1 MVETDRCTDSRLTAP
16 VPLAGNV
23 MTTPVD
29 PAERRHWLTVQGLD
43 CPDEAAVVRD
53 AVMPLP
59 GVREVIFD
67 YTRSA
72 ACVICAPQAPDAMTL
87 AGAVTA
93 AGLPTVPLGT
103 TVPTSAVDQR
113 STTGWYALGGVLLL
127 VIGFGIDAWLA
138 GGLTSALHEHPLHP
152 VVTACFIAS
161 IAVTWIKL
169 APRAWAGVRAMR
181 ADMYVLMVIAVA
193 GAGALGE
200 WMEGATV
207 SVLFLVSLAL
217 ERWSADRAR
226 GAIAALL
233 DLAPT
238 KARLRGSDG
247 VERQVAVEEV
257 PAGTTLIVQPG
268 ERIPLDG
275 TITEGSS
282 HVNQAALTGESMPV
296 GKNVGD
302 QVFAGTVNGEGLL
315 TMTTTVGAADTT
327 LSRMTRL
334 VADARSRRGKA
345 ERWADRF
352 SQVYTPAVVVIALA
366 IALVPPLFLHGS
378 WGEWTYRALVLLVI
392 ACPCALVIATPV
404 AVVAALA
411 RSARAGVL
419 VKGGEHL
426 ERAAALRSIAYDKT
440 GTLTIGI
447 PSVIAVLPAPGE
459 TAVSV
464 LSVAAALDARSD
476 HPLARAIVQAALS
489 DVGAVPPAS
498 DARVLPGLGV
508 VGRVSDKAAWI
519 GSPRLASEQ
528 APQNRWMP
536 TVPVDTPGSLVLVGW
551 QGRILGGI
559 LLGDALRPE
568 ATDVISAAK
577 RLGITKQIMV
587 TGDDPQVAK
596 AVGHQL
602 GITEI
607 HGGLMPADKV
617 VLVAALSESD
627 GPVALIGDGVNDAPA
642 LARADLGIAMGAAA
656 TPAALETADV
666 ALLSNDLRRLPWLI
680 EHARRMRWIVR
691 QNVTA
696 ALGGKAIFLV
706 LTLTGHA
713 SLWTAI
719 AADTGVSLLV
729 TLNALRL
736 LR

>member
-1 MVETDRCTDSRLTAP
+1 MPAKTDSSS
-16 VPLAGNV
+16 
-23 MTTPVD
+23 D
-29 PAERRHWLTVQGLD
+29 ERRHWLTVQGLD

-59 GVREVIFD
+59 GVREIIFD

-72 ACVICAPQAPDAMTL
+72 ACVICTQQGPDAATL

-93 AGLPTVPLGT
+93 VGLPTVPLGT
-103 TVPTSAVDQR
+103 IAPPVAVDQR
-113 STTGWYALGGVLLL
+113 STTGWYAL
-127 VIGFGIDAWLA
+127 A
-138 GGLTSALHEHPLHP
+138 GSALLTSGFAVDMWWSGGFMAALQEHPLSP
-152 VVTACFIAS
+152 VVITCFIAS

-169 APRAWAGVRAMR
+169 APRAWAGVRALR

-193 GAGALGE
+193 GAGVLGE

-238 KARLRGSDG
+238 KARLLGKDG
-247 VERQVAVEEV
+247 VERLVAVEEV
-257 PAGTTLIVQPG
+257 RPGTTLIIQPG

-275 TITEGSS
+275 KITDGTSQ
-282 HVNQAALTGESMPV
+282 VNQAALTGESMPV
-296 GKNVGD
+296 VKNAGD
-302 QVFAGTVNGEGLL
+302 TAFAGTVNGEGML
-315 TMTTTVGAADTT
+315 TMTTSVGAADTT

-345 ERWADRF
+345 ERWADQF
-352 SQVYTPAVVVIALA
+352 SQVYTPAVVVIALG
-366 IALVPPLFLHGS
+366 IALLPPLFFQGGWS
-378 WGEWTYRALVLLVI
+378 EWTYRALVLLVI

-411 RSARAGVL
+411 RAARAGVL

-440 GTLTIGI
+440 GTLTLGI

-459 TAVSV
+459 TAISV
-464 LSVAAALDARSD
+464 LSVAAALDTRSD

-508 VGRVSDKAAWI
+508 VGRVADQPAWI
-519 GSPRLASEQ
+519 GSPRLAAEQ
-528 APQNRWMP
+528 APHDRWMP
-536 TVPVDTPGSLVLVGW
+536 TVPADTPGSLVLVGW

-559 LLGDALRPE
+559 VLGDAVRPE
-568 ATDVISAAK
+568 AAEVIIAAK
-577 RLGITKQIMV
+577 KLGITRQIMV

-596 AVGHQL
+596 VVAERL
-602 GITEI
+602 GITEV

-617 VLVAALSESD
+617 ALVAALSESD
-627 GPVALIGDGVNDAPA
+627 GPVALVGDGVNDAPA

-680 EHARRMRWIVR
+680 QHARRMRWIVR

-696 ALGGKAIFLV
+696 ALGGKVIFLV

-719 AADTGVSLLV
+719 AADTGISLLV

>member
-1 MVETDRCTDSRLTAP
+1 
-16 VPLAGNV
+16 
-23 MTTPVD
+23 MTM
-29 PAERRHWLTVQGLD
+29 PAKSEPTSDERREWLTVQGLD

-72 ACVICAPQAPDAMTL
+72 ACVICTSQGPDATAL
-87 AGAVTA
+87 AGVITA
-93 AGLPTVPLGT
+93 AGLST
-103 TVPTSAVDQR
+103 TPVGATTPPSVDQR
-113 STTGWYALGGVLLL
+113 STTGWYAFTGSLLL
-127 VIGFGIDAWLA
+127 IIGFVVNVWWS
-138 GGLTSALHEHPLHP
+138 GGFMAALHEHPLPP
-152 VVTACFIAS
+152 VVIACFIAS

-169 APRAWAGVRAMR
+169 APRAWAGVRALR

-238 KARLRGSDG
+238 KARLRGKDG
-247 VERQVAVEEV
+247 AEHQVAVEEV
-257 PAGTTLIVQPG
+257 STGSTLIVQPG

-275 TITEGSS
+275 TVSEGSS

-296 GKNVGD
+296 IKNAGD
-302 QVFAGTVNGEGLL
+302 TVFAGTVNGEGML
-315 TMTTTVGAADTT
+315 TVTTSVGAADTT

-334 VADARSRRGKA
+334 VADARSQRGKA

-352 SQVYTPAVVVIALA
+352 SQIYTPVVVVVALA
-366 IALVPPLFLHGS
+366 IAVAPPLFLNGGWS
-378 WGEWTYRALVLLVI
+378 DWIYRALVLLVI

-411 RSARAGVL
+411 RAARAGVL

-426 ERAAALRSIAYDKT
+426 ERAAGLRSIAYDKT
-440 GTLTIGI
+440 GTLTVGI

-476 HPLARAIVQAALS
+476 HPLARAIVQAATS
-489 DVGAVPPAS
+489 DVGAIPPAT

-508 VGRVSDKAAWI
+508 VGRVGDQSAWI
-519 GSPRLASEQ
+519 GSPRLAAEQ
-528 APQNRWMP
+528 APQDRWLP
-536 TVPVDTPGSLVLVGW
+536 TVPADAPGSLVLVGW

-559 LLGDALRPE
+559 VLGDALRPE
-568 ATDVISAAK
+568 TAEVIIAAQQ
-577 RLGITKQIMV
+577 LGITRQIMV

-596 AVGHQL
+596 AVAGRL
-602 GITEI
+602 GITEV

-617 VLVAALSESD
+617 TLVAALSGSD

-680 EHARRMRWIVR
+680 QHARRMRWIVR

-696 ALGGKAIFLV
+696 ALGGKVIFLV

-719 AADTGVSLLV
+719 AADTGISLLV